1 MTASSGI
8 DPMPLPTSL
17 RRDDI
22 PVEACTL
29 PGDDMLS
36 EACLIPKIKE
46 TYHTAKQ
53 FAIPGLLQLKVDI
66 AGAAAKHMEVVEKV
80 VRPPFMHLRLDVTF
94 AHRHFGIGHLAHLFQ
109 IVTHG
114 LLALDKARIHN
125 VGAIFGCYC
134 VGEVHGQF
142 VFGPLALIRCFR
154 GFGCSTVLNT

>member
-1 MTASSGI
+1 
-8 DPMPLPTSL
+8 MPLRHEGKGSDSSPTKGGCE
-17 RRDDI
+17 RGI
-22 PVEACTL
+22 N
-29 PGDDMLS
+29 MLS

-66 AGAAAKHMEVVEKV
+66 AGAAAEHVEFVEKV

-114 LLALDKARIHN
+114 LLALDEAGVDD
-125 VGAIFGCYC
+125 VGAVFGYQC
-134 VGEVHGQF
+134 VGEVH
-142 VFGPLALIRCFR
+142 VLLVLSALQQAPEP
-154 GFGCSTVLNT
+154 